1 MKMASVESLVKLI
14 KAYNT
19 GRSEQFV
26 SVVREIIASERKI
39 GHNNTADELEKAL
52 QKTQEKTRIVK
63 ELPRIVSSSPTS
75 YYNGKIIPLSKGDQ
89 FPLLEV
95 RDPEITFDGIVLTK
109 KVTESLEQILFE
121 EQKKFKLSEF
131 GLKPLSR
138 ILFYGPPGCGKTLA
152 SEIVANALGCPLY
165 YVRFDSVISSYLGE
179 TSSNLR
185 RVFDFATNGLSVLF
199 FDEFDAIGKS
209 RDISEDVGELKR
221 VVNSFLQMMDNFQ
234 GKSIIITATNHEKLL
249 DSALWRRFE
258 KVVYFGMPERPEIA
272 RLIKLRL
279 QGIYLR
285 DFSVSDVEDLFV
297 GLSYSDITKI
307 CYASIKRMVLSD
319 RNQLYE
325 RDLKSEFEIYME
337 NRPKV
342 I

>member
-1 MKMASVESLVKLI
+1 MASADSLIKLI
-14 KAYNT
+14 RAHRT
-19 GRSEQFV
+19 GRTEQFV
-26 SVVREIIASERKI
+26 SVVREIIAYERKL

-52 QKTQEKTRIVK
+52 QTSQETNRTVK
-63 ELPRIVSSSPTS
+63 ELSRTIPVANPS
-75 YYNGKIIPLSKGDQ
+75 YYNGKLVPLSKGDQ

-95 RDPEITFDGIVLTK
+95 REPDTSFDGIVLTK

-121 EQKKFKLSEF
+121 EKKKHKLGEF

-138 ILFYGPPGCGKTLA
+138 VLFYGPPGCGKTLA
-152 SEIVANALGCPLY
+152 SEVVANELGCPLY
-165 YVRFDSVISSYLGE
+165 YVRFDSVISSFLGE

-209 RDISEDVGELKR
+209 RDISEEVGELKR

-258 KVVYFGMPERPEIA
+258 KVVYFGLPEKPEII
-272 RLIKLRL
+272 RLLKLRL

-285 DFSVSDVEDLFV
+285 DFSVSDVVDLFV

-307 CYASIKRMVLSD
+307 CYAAIKRTILSD
-319 RNQLYE
+319 QNQLCE
-325 RDLKSEFEIYME
+325 RDLRTALEVFMDD
-337 NRPKV
+337 RPQV
-342 I
+342 M